1 MKFIVKINFESE
13 YNLTDYAEELERL
26 KERSGNETLQR
37 WQILDFLAER
47 FCEYVDTDLV
57 RDNLEIEEVTL

>member
-13 YNLTDYAEELERL
+13 YNLTDYSEELERL